1 MDERVVLVDNAIW
14 MLCARSRLHLTNPEL
29 AEMALGSKS
38 PEHRAEGLG
47 GLIRSWMEEENA
59 DEQRETIEYL
69 VRVLDEDRLSG
80 RKLFPGDLKGTSW

>member
-1 MDERVVLVDNAIW
+1 
-14 MLCARSRLHLTNPEL
+14 
-29 AEMALGSKS
+29 MALGSKS

-47 GLIRSWMEEENA
+47 GLIRSWMEEEDA
-59 DEQRETIEYL
+59 GEQRETIEYL